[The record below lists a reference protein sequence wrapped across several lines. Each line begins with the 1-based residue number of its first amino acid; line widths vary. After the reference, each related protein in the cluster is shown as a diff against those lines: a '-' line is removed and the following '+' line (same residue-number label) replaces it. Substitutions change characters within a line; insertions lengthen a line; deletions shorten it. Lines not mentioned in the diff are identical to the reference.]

1 MSWVLLTHEIWNKL
15 LNVPQNLLLL
25 LSVSSQQVVNSFLP
39 IAQAKNKVLPDSS
52 FILSCPTIPSV
63 GTPCGYPLETIL
75 RIQPLSRHHHHHE
88 WNSSCFPQPCPAALF
103 SLSVL
108 ARPCHA
114 SVENSHCLPISEPR
128 APAVEAR
135 SLNHCIAREGPET
148 ESLKR
153 SPGPP
158 VSRPAGHLP
167 DLISHSSLITSF
179 SCIVSFTL
187 LFLKHTVLAAQWTFV
202 LLGTL
207 SLHAAVG
214 ILEILE
220 FLPNVTFPVSC
231 SLAALWNSISPP
243 ISCHVFIHSLS
254 SSQLDFSL
262 YHRQKMSLRFVLYLK
277 TCLPPMVGTYQI
289 FVPLMI
295 TYKRKSG

>member
-1 MSWVLLTHEIWNKL
+1 MQSPPWLIFYSLMPHNPIRRHTLRLPPRDYPEDSAAFSPSSPPWMKL
-15 LNVPQNLLLL
+15 L
-25 LSVSSQQVVNSFLP
+25 
-39 IAQAKNKVLPDSS
+39 
-52 FILSCPTIPSV
+52 
-63 GTPCGYPLETIL
+63 
-75 RIQPLSRHHHHHE
+75 
-88 WNSSCFPQPCPAALF
+88 FPPAALPGCTV
-103 SLSVL
+103 LSQRVSQTLSWLCGELPLPSHFRTQSTSSGSRESRPLPCQGRSWDRVL
-108 ARPCHA
+108 
-114 SVENSHCLPISEPR
+114 
-128 APAVEAR
+128 EA
-135 SLNHCIAREGPET
+135 
-148 ESLKR
+148 
-153 SPGPP
+153 
-158 VSRPAGHLP
+158 VSRTSRVQTPWSPPWPHL
-167 DLISHSSLITSF
+167 SHSSLITSF

-187 LFLKHTVLAAQWTFV
+187 LFLKRTVLAAQWTFV

-231 SLAALWNSISPP
+231 SLAALWNSISSP
-243 ISCHVFIHSLS
+243 ISCHMFIHSLS

-262 YHRQKMSLRFVLYLK
+262 YHRQKMSLRFVLCLE